1 MSIKSVIKSF
11 ARLVFPPKVVK
22 AEISILAPNELLK
35 GRKAFITGGTSG
47 IGFEIAKSFLNAG
60 ASVCITGRSQERL
73 DAACNKL
80 CEANPKYTDRVFSV
94 VMDVSDISKLE
105 ESFANAVQRIVKKK
119 GGGWDILVNNAGLE
133 GGHINIC
140 SEEDFD
146 KIINTNMKGVF
157 FLSRIVARYM
167 IKNKI
172 HGNILNICSSSSFR
186 PANSAYTMSKWGIR
200 SLTEGLARMLIPHG
214 IVVNGIAPGMTATPM
229 LQKTNSNDDL
239 YLEAALPKRYATAEE
254 IGNMAVI
261 LVSNMCKMVVG
272 DILCMTG
279 GSGLVYHEDVNYN
292 FE

>member
-11 ARLVFPPKVVK
+11 AGLIFPPKVVK
-22 AEISILAPNELLK
+22 AEISTLAPNELLT
-35 GRKAFITGGTSG
+35 GRKALITGGTSG
-47 IGFEIAKSFLNAG
+47 IGFEIAKAFLNSG
-60 ASVCITGRSQERL
+60 ASVVITGCSQERL
-73 DAACNKL
+73 DSALNKI
-80 CEANPKYTDRVFSV
+80 CETNLEWKDRVFSV
-94 VMDVSDISKLE
+94 VMDVSNISYLE
-105 ESFANAVQRIVKKK
+105 DCFVNVIQKQ
-119 GGGWDILVNNAGLE
+119 GGVDILVNNAGLE

-157 FLSRIVARYM
+157 FLSRIVAHYM

-172 HGNILNICSSSSFR
+172 KGNILNICSSSSFR

-200 SLTEGLARMLIPHG
+200 GLTEGLARMLIPHG

-229 LQKTNSNDDL
+229 LKKNSYNDDL
-239 YLEAALPKRYATAEE
+239 YLDVALTKRYAIPEE
-254 IGNMAVI
+254 IANMAVVM
-261 LVSNMCKMVVG
+261 VSNMCRMVVG

-279 GSGLVYHEDVNYN
+279 GAGLVYHEDVNYN